1 MPTTRR
7 PRRGSLQYWPRKRAK
22 RIYPRINWEGI
33 KKNMGKDD
41 LASILGF
48 ASYKVG
54 MTHVQ
59 YQKGNRSIV
68 KPATILEAP
77 PLFVFGIRF
86 YGANSLN
93 ELNPISEICSEKLPK
108 DLERKIGK
116 KSKKKEFDE
125 KVLEKTKSIR
135 LVVCTQPTK
144 SGMHKKKP
152 EVFEIG
158 ISGSVEKQYELAKK
172 FLGKEINIY
181 DVFRNGDFCDVSAVT
196 KGHGFV
202 GSVKRFGIKIQGRK
216 DEQHHRHVGSIG
228 PTTPR
233 RIDWRVPMP
242 GQYGFFTR
250 TEFNKRILLL
260 GKEPS
265 DINNKSGYEHYGVL
279 RSNYVLVEGS
289 VPGPRKRLIILTK
302 SRRKSKYEPVEI
314 KYIDK

>member
-33 KKNMGKDD
+33 KKNFEKDD
-41 LASILGF
+41 VAKLLGF

-59 YQKGNRSIV
+59 YQKGNKLIV

-77 PLFVFGIRF
+77 PLFVCGIRF
-86 YGANSLN
+86 YGEN
-93 ELNPISEICSEKLPK
+93 ELKEKKVLTEIFAENLPK
-108 DLERKIGK
+108 ELERKIGK
-116 KSKKKEFDE
+116 KGKKKEFDE
-125 KVLEKTKSIR
+125 KILEKTKAIR
-135 LVVCTQPTK
+135 LIVCTQPTK

-172 FLGKEINIY
+172 LLGKEINVE
-181 DVFRNGDFCDVSAVT
+181 DVFRSGEFCDVSAVT
-196 KGHGFV
+196 KGHGFT
-202 GSVKRFGIKIQGRK
+202 GSVKRFGVKIQGRK

-233 RIDWRVPMP
+233 KIDWRVPMP

-250 TEFNKRILLL
+250 TEYNKRILLL
-260 GKEPS
+260 GKDPKE
-265 DINNKSGYEHYGVL
+265 INKKSGFEHYGVIKSHYIL
-279 RSNYVLVEGS
+279 IEGS

-302 SRRKSKYEPVEI
+302 PRRKAKYEPVEI
-314 KYIDK
+314 KYIAK